1 MYKQYEYWSLIM
13 RQLNWKKSIFVI
25 KACLLT
31 MILQAQN
38 PIVQTYFT
46 ADPAPM
52 VYNGAVYLY
61 TTHDEDETVDNFF
74 TMYDWRCYSSTDM
87 VNWTDHGAVA
97 SLNDF
102 VWSGKMNG
110 AWAPQCIERNGKFY
124 LYCPIHGD
132 GVAVLVADS
141 PTGPFH
147 DPLGKRLIESNHI
160 WNDIDPTVF
169 IDDNGQ
175 AYLYWGNPAL
185 YYVKLNEDMISYDR
199 SIGENGVVPV
209 AMTTESFGAKTGRDG
224 KLGTTYTEGPWIFK
238 RDNQYYMVY
247 AAGGIPEYIAYSTAP
262 SAEGPWT
269 YQGFIME
276 RADHLAFTNH
286 PGIIDYKG
294 NSYFFYHDQ
303 DLSGGEGFKRSVSV
317 EQFNYNEDG
326 TIPLILPTKEGV
338 KESVA
343 DLDPFQKTEAETI
356 AWSEGVKTTSGNK
369 AGIYVTSIDHG
380 DYIKVRNVDF
390 GKGAKKFEL
399 RAAALAG
406 GQIEIRLDDKD
417 GLLLGTC
424 EIINAGNV
432 NVWETFTAKVSKQKG
447 VHDLYFV
454 FKGGDG
460 ELFKLDYWKFN

>member
-1 MYKQYEYWSLIM
+1 MKNRIITPLLI
-13 RQLNWKKSIFVI
+13 
-25 KACLLT
+25 ALLLP
-31 MILQAQN
+31 MIGFAQN

-52 VYNGAVYLY
+52 VYNGKVYLY
-61 TTHDEDETVDNFF
+61 TTHDEDSTVNNFF

-141 PTGPFH
+141 PTGPFT
-147 DPLGKRLIESNHI
+147 DPLGKRLIDGEDI
-160 WNDIDPTVF
+160 WHDIDPTVM
-169 IDDNGQ
+169 IDDDGQ

-199 SIGENGVVPV
+199 SIGKNGIVPV
-209 AMTTESFGAKTGRDG
+209 DMTTESFGSKEGRDG
-224 KLGTTYTEGPWIFK
+224 KMRNLYTEGPWIYK
-238 RDNQYYMVY
+238 RNNLYYMVY
-247 AAGGIPEYIAYSTAP
+247 AAAGIPEYIAYSTAP

-303 DLSGGEGFKRSVSV
+303 ALSEGQGFKRSVSV
-317 EQFNYNEDG
+317 EQFEYNADG

-338 KESVA
+338 KESISN
-343 DLDPFQKTEAETI
+343 LNPFQKTEAETI
-356 AWSEGVKTTSGNK
+356 AWSEGVKTEKDSQSGVFVSN
-369 AGIYVTSIDHG
+369 IDDG
-380 DYIKVRNVDF
+380 DYIKVRSVDF
-390 GKGAKKFEL
+390 GKGAKRFEVN
-399 RAAALAG
+399 AIALAG
-406 GQIEIRLDDKD
+406 GEIEIRLDGKD
-417 GLLLGTC
+417 GLKIGTC
-424 EIINAGNV
+424 TISNTGDV
-432 NVWETFTAKVSKQKG
+432 NVWKTFTTKVNKQKG
-447 VHDLYFV
+447 VHDLYLV

>member
-1 MYKQYEYWSLIM
+1 MKNRM
-13 RQLNWKKSIFVI
+13 V
-25 KACLLT
+25 T
-31 MILQAQN
+31 ILVLGLFLPMFGLAQN

-52 VYNGAVYLY
+52 VYNGTVYLY

-74 TMYDWRCYSSTDM
+74 TMYDWRCYSTTDM

-102 VWSGKMNG
+102 VWSGKTNG

-141 PTGPFH
+141 PTGPFT
-147 DPLGKRLIESNHI
+147 DPLGKRLIDGEDI
-160 WNDIDPTVF
+160 WHDIDPTVM
-169 IDDNGQ
+169 IDDDGQ
-175 AYLYWGNPAL
+175 AYLYWGNPTL

-199 SIGENGVVPV
+199 SIGKNGIV
-209 AMTTESFGAKTGRDG
+209 ATEMNPEAFGSQEGRDG
-224 KLGTTYTEGPWIFK
+224 KMRSLYTEGPWIYK
-238 RDNQYYMVY
+238 RDKLYYMVY
-247 AAGGIPEYIAYSTAP
+247 AAAGIPEYIAYSTAP

-317 EQFNYNEDG
+317 EQFNYNADG
-326 TIPLILPTKEGV
+326 TIPLIEPTKDGV
-338 KESVA
+338 KESISN
-343 DLDPFQKTEAETI
+343 LSPFQKVEAETI
-356 AWSEGVKTTSGNK
+356 AWSEGVKTMSDSKT
-369 AGIYVTSIDHG
+369 GIYVSNIDHG
-380 DYIKVRNVDF
+380 DYIKVRSVDF
-390 GKGAKKFEL
+390 GKGAKAFVASVASALKGGKIEL
-399 RAAALAG
+399 RLNNP
-406 GQIEIRLDDKD
+406 D
-417 GLLLGTC
+417 GELLGTL
-424 EIINAGNV
+424 EVKNTGGWQN
-432 NVWETFTAKVSKQKG
+432 WTTQTSKVTKTSG
-447 VHDLYFV
+447 VHDVYFI
-454 FKGGDG
+454 FKGG
-460 ELFKLDYWKFN
+460 ENQLFNFDWWMFK